1 MFFEIIKAF
10 LISKF
15 KDLNPLHNEIGNYN
29 KKKKDRENRFEKIKI
44 VIKKIRDICLLIAK

>member
-29 KKKKDRENRFEKIKI
+29 KNKKDKKKKFKKIKI
-44 VIKKIRDICLLIAK
+44 EIKKIRDNCLLIAK